1 MINNESL
8 GHAMIMMAGFRTRLS
23 MRRQRIWVLVADGA
37 RARILRDVLS
47 AGEPSGDG
55 DDLVFKAQ
63 RRQLR
68 EIMADKPGRS
78 FASVGTR
85 RSAMEYHSE
94 PVREEDRAF
103 ASTLA
108 DTLQNHHLA
117 KDFDRLVV
125 VAAPQMLGDLRQAFP
140 ESLRKVIAAEIAKDF
155 TKLSALELRDAI
167 RKLEI
172 NRLSTSE

>member
-1 MINNESL
+1 
-8 GHAMIMMAGFRTRLS
+8 

-37 RARILRDVLS
+37 RARVLRDVLS
-47 AGEPSGDG
+47 EGTKPGEH
-55 DDLVFKAQ
+55 DDLVFQAE

-68 EIMADKPGRS
+68 DIMADKPGRS

-103 ASTLA
+103 AATLA
-108 DTLQNHHLA
+108 DTLHSHHLA
-117 KDFDRLVV
+117 KDFDQLVV

-140 ESLRKVIAAEIAKDF
+140 ESLRKVIAAEIAKDL
-155 TKLSALELRDAI
+155 TRLPASELRDAI
-167 RKLEI
+167 HKLEI
-172 NRLSTSE
+172 KRPSASSQDR

>member
-1 MINNESL
+1 MK
-8 GHAMIMMAGFRTRLS
+8 
-23 MRRQRIWVLVADGA
+23 RQRIWVLVADGA

-47 AGEPSGDG
+47 AGEPPGAC
-55 DDLVFKAQ
+55 DDLVFHAE

-78 FASVGTR
+78 FASSGAR

-103 ASTLA
+103 ASMLAHTLH
-108 DTLQNHHLA
+108 NHHLA
-117 KDFDRLVV
+117 KDFDQLVV
-125 VAAPQMLGDLRQAFP
+125 AAAPQMLGDLRQAFP
-140 ESLRKVIAAEIAKDF
+140 ESLRKVIAAEIPQDF
-155 TKLSALELRDAI
+155 TKLPAHELRNVL

-172 NRLSTSE
+172 KRLSTSE